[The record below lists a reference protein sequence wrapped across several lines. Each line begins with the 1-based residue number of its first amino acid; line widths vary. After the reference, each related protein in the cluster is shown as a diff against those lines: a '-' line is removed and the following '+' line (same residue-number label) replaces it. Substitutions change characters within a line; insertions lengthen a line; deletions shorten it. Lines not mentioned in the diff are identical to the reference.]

1 MNNKRR
7 LQTLKKVRSLK
18 TNDIFKWRF
27 NAEGEF
33 IEASDTGAYLW
44 EGRPGQFYW
53 VWEGWTGSHD
63 TNDIFFYD
71 FSIPYVDDEI
81 IDRSFT
87 LGTGGL
93 TFDHAFSKGN
103 GQLDVA
109 PAHSATVHIKL
120 DPKTRQSEGYFE
132 TVFLGIHQ
140 SPEGKFSFERKIP

>member
-18 TNDIFKWRF
+18 TNDIFEWRF
-27 NAEGEF
+27 TEGEF

-44 EGRPGQFYW
+44 EGSPGQFYW

-71 FSIPYVDDEI
+71 FSIPYVNDEV

-93 TFDHAFSKGN
+93 TFDHAFSIGN
-103 GQLDVA
+103 GQLGVA
-109 PAHSATVHIKL
+109 PAHSATVHIKF
-120 DPKTRQSEGYFE
+120 DPKTRQSEGSFK

>member
-1 MNNKRR
+1 MSNERR
-7 LQTLKKVRSLK
+7 LQTLQKKRTVEA
-18 TNDIFKWRF
+18 NDTFKWRF
-27 NAEGEF
+27 NDESEF
-33 IEASDTGAYLW
+33 TEANQKYAYLW
-44 EGRPGQFYW
+44 ESITGKLHW

-71 FSIPYVDDEI
+71 FSIPYVDTEV
-81 IDRSFT
+81 IDRRFI
-87 LGTGGL
+87 LGVDQL
-93 TFDHAFSKGN
+93 TFDYAFSTGN